1 MEVIP
6 QDLSSTDSSKLD
18 NEVTYSSVFD
28 LLEASIVVDFVR
40 KVRTL
45 RVKKIIY

>member
-18 NEVTYSSVFD
+18 NEVTSSSVFD
-28 LLEASIVVDFVR
+28 LLEASIDDDLVR